1 MHLREVGGA
10 ATSGSSFL
18 SAIRYARFI
27 FGYRCLDSI
36 INSRRVI
43 GASDILYIGKRPLRQ
58 AVVLT
63 VAQLRELHRFLD
75 DECGDPCDKA
85 FVAYIVTAIYARC
98 RHSDLQRI
106 KCILHDWD
114 EKSGFVEMQT
124 LTHKTGRTARLKT
137 TLLPIVAPAIGI
149 DGKPWPG
156 LVERALEGI
165 GLSFRGAIEGP
176 LFRPPGGEF
185 GLCRRGVSSSEC
197 SKFLQMFFNVE
208 RPVDKDEPC
217 ISSHS
222 LKATCLSWASK
233 YGMSP
238 DDRAILGRHSDS
250 VSGSS
255 AIYSRDLVVGSCRKM
270 QDMIMDIVRGRFLP
284 DSSRRGYFAD
294 AEEVQENPCV
304 VEVKEEA
311 VVNQPVPVVEIAS
324 SEEDP
329 SEGVASDGYGSE
341 TSSSLATS
349 DESDCASQEKPRK
362 MFKTSHVILPEAG
375 KAFRHRVSKIVHF
388 CERATLEDGWKLKTF
403 SCGRRLGGMHLPEEE
418 RFDIWGMCR
427 LCKQN
432 ALKVGALDV

>member
-1 MHLREVGGA
+1 
-10 ATSGSSFL
+10 
-18 SAIRYARFI
+18 
-27 FGYRCLDSI
+27 
-36 INSRRVI
+36 
-43 GASDILYIGKRPLRQ
+43 
-58 AVVLT
+58 
-63 VAQLRELHRFLD
+63 
-75 DECGDPCDKA
+75 
-85 FVAYIVTAIYARC
+85 
-98 RHSDLQRI
+98 
-106 KCILHDWD
+106 
-114 EKSGFVEMQT
+114 
-124 LTHKTGRTARLKT
+124 
-137 TLLPIVAPAIGI
+137 
-149 DGKPWPG
+149 
-156 LVERALEGI
+156 
-165 GLSFRGAIEGP
+165 
-176 LFRPPGGEF
+176 
-185 GLCRRGVSSSEC
+185 
-197 SKFLQMFFNVE
+197 
-208 RPVDKDEPC
+208 
-217 ISSHS
+217 
-222 LKATCLSWASK
+222 
-233 YGMSP
+233 MSP

-294 AEEVQENPCV
+294 AEEVQENPCE

-311 VVNQPVPVVEIAS
+311 VVSQPVPVVEIAS

-329 SEGVASDGYGSE
+329 NEGVASDGYGSE

-403 SCGRRLGGMHLPEEE
+403 SCGRRLGGMHLPEAE